1 MNDSS
6 NSNTTVPVKENFLQ
20 QSFSAFLHV
29 LLKRWWILGLAGLLG
44 GIGGVFYAM
53 KKKPVYESNL
63 TFVLDEGS
71 GGSGMTGAITI
82 AAQLGVNLGGGNEM
96 FSGDNICE
104 IIRSRRIVEQV
115 LLTVDTFGKKPFTL
129 VEYFLQLSKVKNKKG
144 KEVHFFPGS
153 AKGNLTYAQ
162 DSVLFLV
169 YEGLVKNN
177 IESDRPNKKLDIF
190 SVRVSS
196 PDEQFTKVFTD
207 RLMSA
212 TDSFYTEICSKK
224 SRETLQILE
233 RRVAEMRGN
242 LNTSI
247 SQRAATQDANLN
259 PAFAASEVP
268 VIKYQTNMQVYGGA
282 YAEMFKNLEI
292 AQFQHLKKIPLIQ
305 IIDRADYPMK
315 KVKASKIKTG
325 LLFAIGLAALLVFFF
340 WIRRIYNIGKAETG
354 S

>member
-1 MNDSS
+1 
-6 NSNTTVPVKENFLQ
+6 
-20 QSFSAFLHV
+20 
-29 LLKRWWILGLAGLLG
+29 
-44 GIGGVFYAM
+44 
-53 KKKPVYESNL
+53 
-63 TFVLDEGS
+63 
-71 GGSGMTGAITI
+71 
-82 AAQLGVNLGGGNEM
+82 M
-96 FSGDNICE
+96 FSGDNISE
-104 IIRSRRIVEQV
+104 IIKSRRIVEQV
-115 LLTVDTFGKKPFTL
+115 LLTVDTFGQKPYTLIEYLLSLNAEKK
-129 VEYFLQLSKVKNKKG
+129 KKG
-144 KEVHFFPGS
+144 KEVHFLPGS
-153 AKGNLTYAQ
+153 NKGGLSYAQ

-169 YEGLVKNN
+169 YEDLVKNN

-247 SQRAATQDANLN
+247 MKRATTQDANLN

-325 LLFAIGLAALLVFFF
+325 LLFATGLAVLIFFLF
-340 WIRRIYNIGKAETG
+340 WLRRIYAIGKADKNY
-354 S
+354 